1 MKTITKSVNRVIN
14 ALKTTGEIFNITI
27 TCGDNVITGISV
39 VKFHKSGRISRHG
52 YELVGVG
59 PMFDGEGICKV
70 SGPTLR
76 EILEESE
83 IDIS

>member
-1 MKTITKSVNRVIN
+1 MKVINKSVNRVIN

-27 TCGDNVITGISV
+27 TCGDNTITGISV
-39 VKFHKSGRISRHG
+39 VRFHKGGRISRYG

-59 PMFDGEGICKV
+59 PMFDDEGFRKV
-70 SGPTLR
+70 SGPALR
-76 EILEESE
+76 EILDNSE